1 MPEVRI
7 PLKDPSGKIDPATV
21 PDVPRFPNAVA
32 AGSGK
37 VPVSTSAGG
46 WDYVTQGDTGGDGGT
61 IAATRYAPATV
72 ATKTAS
78 TTSLVALDAALLSVS
93 FTAPATGKVQV
104 ELSGVTHGSAT
115 STRTYWG
122 LVDGAVP
129 VADSLVMVH
138 EGTTPDRAGATII
151 VTGLTPGQNYTW
163 AWAAAASSGT
173 TTLTAGGSSVD
184 AATGGQAT
192 IVVRESPFG

>member
-37 VPVSTSAGG
+37 VPVSTAAGG
-46 WDYVTQGDTGGDGGT
+46 WDYVTPDGGGGGGT

-72 ATKTAS
+72 TTKTAS
-78 TTSLVALDAALLSVS
+78 TASLVALDAALLSVS
-93 FTAPATGKVQV
+93 FTAPTTGKVQV
-104 ELSGVTHGSAT
+104 ELSGVTHGSAA

-122 LVDGAVP
+122 LVDGAAP
-129 VADSLVMVH
+129 VADSVVMVH
-138 EGTTPDRAGATII
+138 EGTTPNRASATII
-151 VTGLTPGQNYTW
+151 VTGLTAGQNYTW

-173 TTLTAGGSSVD
+173 ATLTAGGSAVD